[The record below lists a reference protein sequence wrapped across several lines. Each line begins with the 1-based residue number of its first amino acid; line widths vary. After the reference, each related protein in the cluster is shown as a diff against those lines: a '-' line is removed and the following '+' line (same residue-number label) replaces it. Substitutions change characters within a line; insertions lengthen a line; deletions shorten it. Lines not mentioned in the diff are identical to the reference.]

1 MTRHK
6 QKGFT
11 IIELMM
17 VIAIVSILAT
27 IALSAY
33 SNFMI
38 RSKVAEGLAFAS
50 EAKTAVTSYYSG
62 HNYLPVDNN
71 AAGLPLPASY
81 DKFDYI
87 SRLEVNED
95 GGDPSSG
102 IITVSIKIPGLG
114 TENKL
119 QLVPTTVDGLL
130 IWACQPAPG
139 SDGIASAR
147 VPPKCRG

>member
-1 MTRHK
+1 MRRHK

-17 VIAIVSILAT
+17 VLAIISILAT
-27 IALSAY
+27 IALAAY

-62 HNYLPVDNN
+62 NNYLPMGNN
-71 AAGLPLPASY
+71 AAGLPLPDSY
-81 DKFDYI
+81 NKFDYI

-95 GGDPSSG
+95 GDDPSTG

-130 IWACQPAPG
+130 IWACRPAPG
-139 SDGIASAR
+139 VDGIASVR